1 MEKFSFFHFLK
12 FFVIILLTY
21 NIFSLSVLYIPSKN
35 VKNNS
40 WKWTPFS
47 YKQGLN
53 YSNYLTKMPLLN
65 KNNRNSLSYFL
76 NKSIYKDFLDI
87 NFWYYKQAVES
98 LDRDKIQEFEK
109 SFYKAF
115 ILSKN
120 NQTINLRLR
129 DYFIKNNLKFSKEY
143 TVKILN
149 NFFN

>member
-1 MEKFSFFHFLK
+1 
-12 FFVIILLTY
+12 
-21 NIFSLSVLYIPSKN
+21 
-35 VKNNS
+35 
-40 WKWTPFS
+40 
-47 YKQGLN
+47 
-53 YSNYLTKMPLLN
+53 MPLLN

-143 TVKILN
+143 KVKILN